1 MAYAMAIARD
11 WRGTSCKGAAKPTPK
26 GCMEIR
32 RYTRPAEL
40 PNLSGDI
47 LAFDLEMANSFRDAS
62 PVICMIG
69 TEYYESGHSRVVIT
83 IASITLREEEPELI
97 AWFLA
102 HLSSFEKTH
111 SQPKMAT
118 FSGSDNDIP
127 WVQERI
133 TRYEISPEQA
143 GVMDRFENLDL
154 RVEFHKS
161 TQNDKISLKKLE
173 ELFGIE
179 RASTLSSRK
188 VSFMLTDVLT
198 PGERVKEIPERIF
211 EYLED
216 DIHHLLVI
224 LNRWNDEAL
233 SGHYLTEYEY
243 LNRVAGLIKHC
254 QKLSLAPSSRFPSS
268 FKPGL
273 ADYGKILKQALYH
286 AVSKETFAHFDLP
299 PLPELPDRH
308 PESDRMKRRF
318 RLLSSIQIWDRN
330 RKKYRLGQ
338 QLQKPKGTLAVVR
351 NNGKVLM
358 IRRAAHIDRAPGF
371 WGLPGGV
378 LEKGEN
384 PEAGAE
390 RELREEVNL
399 EGNALV
405 LLGTQPS
412 MNQAYEL
419 FWVEVQVE
427 DFSTLAPN
435 PDEAAEA
442 RWVSPEELS
451 RLEPLI
457 PGAGDGFRAFLG
469 SEWNISGDSRGGRKR
484 RKSRGGRGTRAS
496 AEHGGA

>member
-1 MAYAMAIARD
+1 M
-11 WRGTSCKGAAKPTPK
+11 GAAKPAPK

-32 RYTRPAEL
+32 QYTRPADL

-47 LAFDLEMANSFRDAS
+47 LSFDLEMANSFRDS
-62 PVICMIG
+62 PPVICMIG
-69 TEYYESGHSRVVIT
+69 TDYYESSQSRCVIT

-97 AWFLA
+97 AWFLE
-102 HLSSFEKTH
+102 HLEAFEKKH
-111 SQPKMAT
+111 SRLRLAT

-127 WVQERI
+127 WVRERI
-133 TRYEISPEQA
+133 ARYEIGPEQA
-143 GVMDRFENLDL
+143 GVMERFENLDL
-154 RVEFHKS
+154 RVEFHKA

-179 RASTLSSRK
+179 RESSLSSRK
-188 VSFMLTDVLT
+188 VSFMLTDIFT
-198 PGERVKEIPERIF
+198 RGERGEGIPEKIYD
-211 EYLED
+211 YLED

-273 ADYGKILKQALYH
+273 ADYGRNLKQALYQ
-286 AVSKETFAHFDLP
+286 AISQESFEQFELAPLPDLP
-299 PLPELPDRH
+299 ERH
-308 PESDRMKRRF
+308 PESDRMTRRF
-318 RLLSSIQIWDRN
+318 RLLSSIQIWDRK
-330 RKKYRLGQ
+330 RKQYRLGK
-338 QLQKPKGTLAVVR
+338 QLEKPKGTLAVVR

-358 IRRAAHIDRAPGF
+358 IRRAGHIERAPGF

-390 RELREEVNL
+390 RELLEELNL
-399 EGNALV
+399 EGNARS

-412 MNQAYEL
+412 MNKAYEL
-419 FWVEVQVE
+419 FWVEVDVE
-427 DFSTLAPN
+427 NFSTLAPN

-442 RWVSPEELS
+442 RWVSPEELPH
-451 RLEPLI
+451 LEPLI
-457 PGAGDGFRAFLG
+457 PGAVDGFRAFLG
-469 SEWNISGDSRGGRKR
+469 SEWNIAGNSKGRKR
-484 RKSRGGRGTRAS
+484 RGKSRGGRGKKPGAGGGS
-496 AEHGGA
+496 A

>member
-1 MAYAMAIARD
+1 
-11 WRGTSCKGAAKPTPK
+11 
-26 GCMEIR
+26 MEIR
-32 RYTRPAEL
+32 QYTRPAEL
-40 PNLSGDI
+40 PNLSDDI
-47 LAFDLEMANSFRDAS
+47 LGFDLEMANSFRDAS

-69 TEYYESGHSRVVIT
+69 TEHYESGHSRCVVT

-97 AWFLA
+97 AWFLD
-102 HLSSFEKTH
+102 HLITFEKKH
-111 SQPKMAT
+111 SRPKMAT

-127 WVQERI
+127 WVRERI
-133 TRYEISPEQA
+133 TRFEISPLQA

-173 ELFGIE
+173 ELFGIQ
-179 RASTLSSRK
+179 RASSLSSRK

-198 PGERVKEIPERIF
+198 PGERGKEIPERIY

-268 FKPGL
+268 FRPGL
-273 ADYGKILKQALYH
+273 AGFGKKLKQALYH
-286 AVSKETFAHFDLP
+286 AISRETFEQFELP

-308 PESDRMKRRF
+308 LEGDRLRRRY
-318 RLLSSIQIWDRN
+318 RLLSSIQIWDRK
-330 RKKYRLGQ
+330 RRKYRLGQ
-338 QLQKPKGTLAVVR
+338 QLQNPKGTLAVVR
-351 NNGKVLM
+351 NNGRVLM
-358 IRRAAHIDRAPGF
+358 IRRAEHIDRAPGF

-390 RELREEVNL
+390 RELREELNL
-399 EGNALV
+399 EGNALG
-405 LLGTQPS
+405 LLGTRPS
-412 MNQAYEL
+412 MNKAYEL
-419 FWVEVQVE
+419 FWVEVDVE
-427 DFSTLAPN
+427 NYSTLAPN

-442 RWVSPEELS
+442 RWVSPEELPH
-451 RLEPLI
+451 LEPLI
-457 PGAGDGFRAFLG
+457 PGAEDGFRAFLG
-469 SEWNISGDSRGGRKR
+469 SEWNISGYSRGGKKR
-484 RKSRGGRGTRAS
+484 SKSRSGRGTRAT
-496 AEHGGA
+496 AKRGRA